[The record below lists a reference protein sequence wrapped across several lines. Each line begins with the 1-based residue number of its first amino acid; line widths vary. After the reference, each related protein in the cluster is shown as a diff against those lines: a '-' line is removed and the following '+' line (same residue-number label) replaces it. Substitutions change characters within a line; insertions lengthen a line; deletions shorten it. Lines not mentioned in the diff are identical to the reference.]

1 VGGDADE
8 STGAVVGGIAD
19 ESAGAVVGGND
30 PVASPGGAAEAGGAQ
45 SAIEIS
51 SRPPISTIE
60 ISSCCFSRPHASH
73 AQRPTQRAIELRISG
88 GSSGRTKRTSASS
101 AAVVPSVTYLG
112 RKNAS
117 QPGTTLG
124 SRVIHSSA
132 SKLKS
137 MSTRRSRKVIGPRA
151 RYSPACNAI
160 NGNQSGTLGRSSG
173 RGRGIP
179 LHATQSTA
187 IREALSEGHQ
197 RDHASRKC
205 PFLPRHPHATQSIA
219 IRVQGTHASRKCPF
233 LPRHKGWLR
242 RAGRTARAAPTP
254 SRARGSRVA
263 AQSPASQA
271 TKAPQLGDRA
281 L

>member
-1 VGGDADE
+1 MGE
-8 STGAVVGGIAD
+8 IAA
-19 ESAGAVVGGND
+19 ESAGAVVGGIG
-30 PVASPGGAAEAGGAQ
+30 VASPGGAAEAGGAQ

-137 MSTRRSRKVIGPRA
+137 MSTRRSRKVIGPSA

-160 NGNQSGTLGRSSG
+160 NGNQSGALGRSST
-173 RGRGIP
+173 RSRLKEVPIS
-179 LHATQSTA
+179 AT
-187 IREALSEGHQ
+187 
-197 RDHASRKC
+197 
-205 PFLPRHPHATQSIA
+205 
-219 IRVQGTHASRKCPF
+219 
-233 LPRHKGWLR
+233 
-242 RAGRTARAAPTP
+242 
-254 SRARGSRVA
+254 
-263 AQSPASQA
+263 SPACNAIHRNQSARYSRLKEVPISA
-271 TKAPQLGDRA
+271 TS
-281 L
+281 

>member
-1 VGGDADE
+1 M
-8 STGAVVGGIAD
+8 GGIDVASRGG
-19 ESAGAVVGGND
+19 ESAGAVVGGID
-30 PVASPGGAAEAGGAQ
+30 VASRGGAAEAGGAQ

-73 AQRPTQRAIELRISG
+73 AQRAIELRISG

-137 MSTRRSRKVIGPRA
+137 MSTRRSRKVNGPSA

-160 NGNQSGTLGRSSG
+160 NGNQSG
-173 RGRGIP
+173 
-179 LHATQSTA
+179 
-187 IREALSEGHQ
+187 LSEGHQ

-205 PFLPRHPHATQSIA
+205 PFLPRRLHATQSIA
-219 IRVQGTHASRKCPF
+219 IRVVLTPQGSAHFCHVIKGGCAAQEEQPEQR
-233 LPRHKGWLR
+233 PRHHEHEDPERQPK
-242 RAGRTARAAPTP
+242 P
-254 SRARGSRVA
+254 
-263 AQSPASQA
+263 QPA
-271 TKAPQLGDRA
+271 
-281 L
+281 